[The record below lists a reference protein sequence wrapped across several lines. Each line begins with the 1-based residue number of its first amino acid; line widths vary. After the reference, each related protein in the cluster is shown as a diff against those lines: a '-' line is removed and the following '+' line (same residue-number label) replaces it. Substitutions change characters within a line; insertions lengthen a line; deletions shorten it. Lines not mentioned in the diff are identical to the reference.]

1 MWCLCYTVLTTLVWE
16 WLQPIAVREFYSS
29 TITIIFVLHPGQ
41 VATLDVSE
49 NSGDA
54 KHSTVFS
61 SFLHRHLNP
70 SNSLLLL
77 MVPVPAFKNPFIY
90 LCVCLWMFKGIAD
103 DETHICSHC
112 TTLTMTTVL
121 VSSAFDMPATKS
133 FCSYCVFEIDM
144 RVWYPDCLAD
154 EKVSLDVGKLIQQ
167 SRMGKKLT
175 QKDLATVRALW
186 KL

>member
-1 MWCLCYTVLTTLVWE
+1 M
-16 WLQPIAVREFYSS
+16 
-29 TITIIFVLHPGQ
+29 IIFVLHPGQ

-112 TTLTMTTVL
+112 TTITTTTVL